1 MLAVTGNGT
10 PALKNIETNRY
21 PAEKTGGPC
30 CETMEACSTPTSKE
44 IFMKPWIK
52 RTLFS
57 LFGAC
62 IL

>member
-30 CETMEACSTPTSKE
+30 CETM
-44 IFMKPWIK
+44 
-52 RTLFS
+52 
-57 LFGAC
+57 GAC
-62 IL
+62 LAQAFWWAVWPPVVTTGTNMA